1 MTIAADPAKTLDSGL
16 HDMQIKLRPL
26 AEKRKKALTAIA
38 VFAVA
43 FLPLVFVWAQDEP
56 VAEKP
61 PVSITTARQTSTQEQ
76 ANTAS
81 ASGAVANPPASSTQ
95 TAKPVK
101 QFKPT
106 DKIGADSA
114 VSFPVDI

>member
-1 MTIAADPAKTLDSGL
+1 
-16 HDMQIKLRPL
+16 MQIKLRPL
-26 AEKRKKALTAIA
+26 AEKPKRALTAIA
-38 VFAVA
+38 VFSVA
-43 FLPLVFVWAQDEP
+43 FLPLVLVGAQDEP

-61 PVSITTARQTSTQEQ
+61 PVYVTTARRTSTQEQ
-76 ANTAS
+76 ANRTND
-81 ASGAVANPPASSTQ
+81 ANPPSASKQ
-95 TAKPVK
+95 TAKPLK

>member
-1 MTIAADPAKTLDSGL
+1 MRT
-16 HDMQIKLRPL
+16 KLRKLP
-26 AEKRKKALTAIA
+26 EQPKRALTAIA

-43 FLPLVFVWAQDEP
+43 FLPLILVGAQDEQL
-56 VAEKP
+56 AEKP
-61 PVSITTARQTSTQEQ
+61 PVSVTTTRQTPAEEPGST
-76 ANTAS
+76 TIVD
-81 ASGAVANPPASSTQ
+81 GAAAEPPAAATQ
-95 TAKPVK
+95 TAKPIK

>member
-1 MTIAADPAKTLDSGL
+1 
-16 HDMQIKLRPL
+16 MQTKLRKHP
-26 AEKRKKALTAIA
+26 EKSKRTLTAMA
-38 VFAVA
+38 VSAVA
-43 FLPLVFVWAQDEP
+43 FLPLVLVEAQDEP

-61 PVSITTARQTSTQEQ
+61 PVTITTTRQNSSQDQEN
-76 ANTAS
+76 ATGVDGS
-81 ASGAVANPPASSTQ
+81 VAKPLLAPTK

-106 DKIGADSA
+106 EKIGADSA

>member
-1 MTIAADPAKTLDSGL
+1 
-16 HDMQIKLRPL
+16 MQIKLRPL

-43 FLPLVFVWAQDEP
+43 FLPLVLVWAQDEP

-61 PVSITTARQTSTQEQ
+61 PVSVTTAGQKSTQEQ
-76 ANTAS
+76 GDTAGED
-81 ASGAVANPPASSTQ
+81 GAVANPPAASAQ

>member
-1 MTIAADPAKTLDSGL
+1 
-16 HDMQIKLRPL
+16 MQTKLQKLP
-26 AEKRKKALTAIA
+26 EKSKRALTAIA

-43 FLPLVFVWAQDEP
+43 FLPLVLVGAQDEP

-61 PVSITTARQTSTQEQ
+61 PVTVTTTRQAAAQGQENST
-76 ANTAS
+76 
-81 ASGAVANPPASSTQ
+81 AVVAKPPPASKK